1 MKKKRIAFIGAGRVT
16 KHHINILKS
25 LSSGFKI
32 VAVCDLIESKCD
44 EIIKENKNLEIKKY
58 NNYHKMIHECSLDL
72 VAILTPSGMHY
83 EHALDIIKNHKLDL
97 ILEKPPALKIKN
109 LNHIYDLSKKKKI
122 NIFPVF
128 QNRYNKAVKFLK
140 KSILHEKLGKI
151 NICSVRVR
159 WCRPQRYY
167 DMSDWRGTFS
177 HDGGAL
183 TNQGIHHIDLLRYL
197 NGEIKSVRA
206 IMRTLGSKIEV
217 EDTVLATLTFKNGS
231 VGNLEITTA
240 ARPDDFEA
248 SISFLGSKG
257 MAQLGGKAV
266 NNLEIYTPDPKMCKK
281 QSEDFPI
288 VYGFGHL
295 ELYKKILKFYK
306 NNKLKVIQR
315 SDCIKS
321 LELLHSF
328 YVSSELNKEILLGR
342 NLQSKNLGRKDDEI
356 SKLYRFKK

>member
-16 KHHINILKS
+16 KHHINILKK
-25 LSSGFKI
+25 LHKFFKI
-32 VAVCDLIESKCD
+32 VAICDLIESKCD
-44 EIIKENKNLEIKKY
+44 EIIYENKNLKIRKY
-58 NNYHKMIHECSLDL
+58 KDYNEMIAKCEVDL

-83 EHALDIIKNHKLDL
+83 EHALDIIKNHKIDL
-97 ILEKPPALKIKN
+97 ILEKPPALRVKN
-109 LNHIYDLSKKKKI
+109 LERIYKLSKLKKI

-128 QNRYNKAVKFLK
+128 QNRYNRAVKFLK
-140 KSILHEKLGKI
+140 RSISQGRLGKI

-197 NGEIKSVRA
+197 NGEVKSVKA

-217 EDTVLATLTFKNGS
+217 EDTALANLTFKNGS
-231 VGNLEITTA
+231 IGNLEITTA

-257 MAQLGGKAV
+257 MAQLGGIAV
-266 NNLEIYTPDPKMCKK
+266 NNLEIFTPNSKMCKK
-281 QSEDFPI
+281 YSEKFPI
-288 VYGFGHL
+288 VYGFGHR
-295 ELYKKILKFYK
+295 ELYQKILRFYK
-306 NNKLKVIQR
+306 NKKNEVVKK
-315 SDCIKS
+315 SDCLKT
-321 LELLHSF
+321 LELLNSF
-328 YVSSELNKEILLGR
+328 YVSSETNKEIFLGKY
-342 NLQSKNLGRKDDEI
+342 LQSKNLGKKNEKI
-356 SKLYRFKK
+356 SKLYRYKK

>member
-1 MKKKRIAFIGAGRVT
+1 MKKKIAFIGAGRVT
-16 KHHINILKS
+16 KHHINILKKFNKF
-25 LSSGFKI
+25 FKI
-32 VAVCDLIESKCD
+32 IAICDLIESKCD
-44 EIIKENKNLEIKKY
+44 EIINENKSLKIKKY
-58 NNYHKMIHECSLDL
+58 KDYNKMITECEVDL

-83 EHALDIIKNHKLDL
+83 EHALDIIKKHKTDL
-97 ILEKPPALKIKN
+97 ILEKPPTLRVKN
-109 LNHIYDLSKKKKI
+109 LEYIYNLSKSKRI

-140 KSILHEKLGKI
+140 KSISQGSLGKI

-197 NGEIKSVRA
+197 NGEVKSVKA

-217 EDTVLATLTFKNGS
+217 EDTALANLTFKNGS
-231 VGNLEITTA
+231 VGTLEITTA

-257 MAQLGGKAV
+257 MAQLGGIAV
-266 NNLEIYTPDPKMCKK
+266 NNLEIYTPNPKMCKK
-281 QSEDFPI
+281 YSEKFPI

-295 ELYKKILKFYK
+295 ELYKKILSFYK
-306 NNKLKVIQR
+306 NKKNKVIEK
-315 SDCIKS
+315 SDCLKT
-321 LELLHSF
+321 LELLNSF
-328 YVSSELNKEILLGR
+328 YVSSESNKEIVLGKY
-342 NLQSKNLGRKDDEI
+342 LQSKNLGKKNEKI
-356 SKLYRFKK
+356 SKLYRYKK

>member
-1 MKKKRIAFIGAGRVT
+1 MKKLKIAFIGAGRVT
-16 KHHINILKS
+16 KHHINLLKK
-25 LSSGFKI
+25 LQKYFKI
-32 VAVCDLIESKCD
+32 VAICDLVEGKCD
-44 EIIKENKNLEIKKY
+44 EIIKNNKSLFIKKY
-58 NNYHKMIHECSLDL
+58 KNYHKMINECDLDI

-83 EHALDIIKNHKLDL
+83 EHAIDIFKNHKLDI
-97 ILEKPPALKIKN
+97 ILEKPPALRITDIKHIYSLSKIKN
-109 LNHIYDLSKKKKI
+109 I

-140 KSILHEKLGKI
+140 KSISGGKLGKI

-167 DMSDWRGTFS
+167 DMSEWRGTYS

-197 NGEIKSVRA
+197 NGEIKSVKA

-217 EDTVLATLTFKNGS
+217 EDTALATLHFENGS
-231 VGNLEITTA
+231 IGTLEITTA

-257 MAQLGGKAV
+257 MAQLGGVAV
-266 NNLEIYTPDPKMCKK
+266 NNLDIYTPDDKMCKK
-281 QSEDFPI
+281 YSEKFPI

-306 NNKLKVIQR
+306 NRKSKVIEKN
-315 SDCIKS
+315 DCLKTI
-321 LELLHSF
+321 ELLNSF
-328 YVSSELNKEILLGR
+328 YVSSELNKEIRLGKY
-342 NLQSKNLGRKDDEI
+342 LQSKNLGKKNEKI